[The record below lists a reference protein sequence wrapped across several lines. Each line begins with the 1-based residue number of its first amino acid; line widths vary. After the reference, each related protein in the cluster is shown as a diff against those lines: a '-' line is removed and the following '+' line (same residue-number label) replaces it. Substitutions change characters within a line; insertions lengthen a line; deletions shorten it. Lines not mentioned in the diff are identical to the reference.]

1 MIVTGANK
9 SMKRF
14 MTLGATLTMVVSSVA
29 GAQGSWPVVFR
40 DASVAV
46 ALDTANARRN
56 QDGSY
61 LTRTRWDYAKLHA
74 LESRRPYMSMTQS
87 ALLRCTPV
95 RVKRL
100 TESFYSANGAVVRE
114 GSPPDPRD
122 VQYMSWDRVK
132 TGTDAS
138 KAFNAVCAL
147 LTRRDRRR

>member
-1 MIVTGANK
+1 MDGAK
-9 SMKRF
+9 QSMRHF
-14 MTLGATLTMVVSSVA
+14 IMLGAAFSIAASSAA
-29 GAQGSWPVVFR
+29 GAQGTWPVVFK
-40 DASVAV
+40 DASVSV
-46 ALDTANARRN
+46 ALDTANAKRN
-56 QDGSY
+56 ADGSY

-122 VQYMSWDRVK
+122 VQYMSWDRVQ

-138 KAFNAVCAL
+138 KAFNAACAL